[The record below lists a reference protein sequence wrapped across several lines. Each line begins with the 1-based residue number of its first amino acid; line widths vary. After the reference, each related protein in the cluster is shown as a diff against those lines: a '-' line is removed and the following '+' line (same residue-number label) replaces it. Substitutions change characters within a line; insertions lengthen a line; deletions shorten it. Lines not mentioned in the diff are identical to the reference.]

1 MRLCKLIVLT
11 VAALGLVVA
20 VMPAAETSKP
30 EPPTTSAARAA
41 RKKLDTS
48 LAKADE
54 ARRVAYLA
62 AHRQYL
68 REMQTA
74 LRAAANGGKAD
85 EVARIAT
92 EVERAG
98 RRVKELAEHKAQD
111 AKPKTGRVLSTNIWQ
126 PVLRVKKGQVLRITA
141 AGTWHVSPEHTC
153 GPDGLRGHWVANNKP
168 SGLLIARIGKQT
180 FDVGLEAEITVPA
193 TGVLE
198 MSCNGGDASQ
208 EEDDYLDVTIVVGT
222 GDGD

>member
-1 MRLCKLIVLT
+1 MRTTDRVTLT
-11 VAALGLVVA
+11 VCVLVVVA
-20 VMPAAETSKP
+20 GLAAASASDKPDPPATPAAK
-30 EPPTTSAARAA
+30 AA
-41 RKKLDTS
+41 RKKLDAS

-68 REMQTA
+68 KEMETA
-74 LRAAANGGKAD
+74 LRTAANGGKAD
-85 EVARIAT
+85 EVARIAAALEQARRQVKGLT
-92 EVERAG
+92 EQ
-98 RRVKELAEHKAQD
+98 KAED

-168 SGLLIARIGKQT
+168 AG
-180 FDVGLEAEITVPA
+180 
-193 TGVLE
+193 
-198 MSCNGGDASQ
+198 C
-208 EEDDYLDVTIVVGT
+208 
-222 GDGD
+222 